1 MNGQI
6 ADAVIEALTVLKDT
20 LRPGERVVVEVS
32 ELCGECREGMGDLDG
47 GPCAVCGGKAWIE
60 RQVTLRA

>member
-6 ADAVIEALTVLKDT
+6 ADAVIVALRGLKET

-47 GPCAVCGGKAWIE
+47 GPCGMCGGKSWIE